1 MDGGVVQSFLFLG
14 DSRTPE
20 RHGYTAILESLPTY
34 LRLGFA
40 GPEILAHRSEER
52 RVGKEC

>member
-1 MDGGVVQSFLFLG
+1 MYGEAVQSFLFLG

-34 LRLGFA
+34 LRIGFT
-40 GPEILAHRSEER
+40 GPEILAH
-52 RVGKEC
+52 VWT